1 METFLEKVQGRIAMA
16 GITAVLVE
24 AQESIE
30 HPGDVTL
37 LFQSD
42 CLLLKVSR
50 EGENEYLD
58 VATVL
63 APGQFY
69 WFGDI
74 EVALGWASFE
84 RMCTATPPPIEEA
97 INRLGQRLTY
107 LRKEF
112 FKSLDPFTEAT
123 IRRTVRRGTAA
134 HGALHFN
141 AGRRA
146 PRP

>member
-63 APGQFY
+63 AP
-69 WFGDI
+69 
-74 EVALGWASFE
+74 GWASFE